1 VRRANFRKSDVA
13 SAKRAKRRAFPVLSC
28 TTRGFSCPASCL
40 TGGGLLPRLFTLTLS
55 LGLTFPKVPAAG
67 RSIFCDTFREPSLSA
82 RLPAYSTRRVAWWCS
97 DFPLTPGSLGF
108 PHICPK
114 RTLDKSKAKSKSPCA
129 SDCLSP
135 AATSTLR
142 SFFDCARHGVE
153 KSLREFTPVHTMSLR
168 ARLNLRKLCVASCV
182 RVV

>member
-1 VRRANFRKSDVA
+1 MTVISLIPSKWDAPPKRNATNTRK
-13 SAKRAKRRAFPVLSC
+13 RFM
-28 TTRGFSCPASCL
+28 
-40 TGGGLLPRLFTLTLS
+40 PRLVGPAFASPPLPPLNGPSAARSLFCLAPHGVFRAPPVARLVTLTLS

-114 RTLDKSKAKSKSPCA
+114 RTLDKSKANSNSPCA

-135 AATSTLR
+135 AATFTLR
-142 SFFDCARHGVE
+142 SFFDCARHAVE
-153 KSLREFTPVHTMSLR
+153 KSP
-168 ARLNLRKLCVASCV
+168 AS
-182 RVV
+182 